1 MFHHR
6 STHGPVDLAFTD
18 RYGGVSAV
26 PYDELNLALDDGDD
40 PAARA
45 ENLRRVVAEFAPGAT
60 VAQVRQVTVRFSE
73 PVVPLGDLRLP
84 DPVSVQCTGPAPAGT
99 GRWIDDRAWVYDFR
113 ETLPPG
119 FQRSEFLL
127 EKGMVDRVVHRKELR
142 QTLGSILGTLMMG
155 RARAA

>member
-1 MFHHR
+1 MIR
-6 STHGPVDLAFTD
+6 SCAFTVALLT
-18 RYGGVSAV
+18 GSVAGAVAVESVS
-26 PYDELNLALDDGDD
+26 PRGE
-40 PAARA
+40 
-45 ENLRRVVAEFAPGAT
+45 

-119 FQRSEFLL
+119 VRCAV
-127 EKGMVDRVVHRKELR
+127 KV
-142 QTLGSILGTLMMG
+142 
-155 RARAA
+155 